1 MPVLYNL
8 YFILLYGNQ
17 VIGMCKYFYMT
28 ITSEKARSFD
38 VKLTPC

>member
-1 MPVLYNL
+1 
-8 YFILLYGNQ
+8 
-17 VIGMCKYFYMT
+17 MT